1 LDKNVQKEVKQ
12 STHLRELLR
21 LNRYFRSYKREVV
34 LGSFYLTL
42 SNLFLV
48 WIPVLIRQSID
59 RLEHLLNQ
67 QGLGYGDLTTILFQ
81 SEYTF
86 LLLEYP
92 LYLLLASLLYGY
104 LLFETR
110 QNLIV
115 ASRHIEYD
123 MRKEVFDH
131 LQRLPQTYY
140 SKTKTGD
147 IFVRVTEDI
156 NRVRDYFGPAYMY
169 MLNTITRAGIIITV
183 MVWVNVELTMWAL
196 LPLPLL
202 SVIAYKISTYINT
215 RSTEIQE
222 QYAVL
227 ANRAHE
233 TFSSIRL
240 IKAYA
245 REAYEYERFEHESE
259 QYRKAKLKLG
269 LVESLF
275 FPLMNLL
282 IGFSTIFVIW
292 KGGQLVMAGSLTIGN
307 IAEYIIYVTYLTW
320 PVTALG
326 YTLNLLQRSAAS
338 QKRLAD
344 LMAEPIETDL
354 SSTSDIKVALRGHIE
369 FKQVSF
375 TYPGSSHYALKD
387 LNFSIP
393 AGASV
398 AFVGR
403 TGSGKS
409 TLMQLLPRML
419 EPTEGKIYIDDKELH
434 AIPLSHLRQSIGV
447 VPQETFLFSD
457 TIAENIAFGMSSAS
471 EDDIIKAADQA
482 QLLETI
488 NEFDK
493 KFETILGERGI
504 TLSGGQKQRLAIARA
519 IIKTPNILLLDDAL
533 SAVDS
538 KTEESLSQVLSEA
551 LKHTTKIYISH
562 RLSTIRH
569 CSIIY
574 VLDNGSIV
582 EQGNHNELLDLDGVY
597 ASLHRKQ
604 LIELELE
611 SL

>member
-1 LDKNVQKEVKQ
+1 MDKNVQKEVKQ

-140 SKTKTGD
+140 SETKTGD

>member
-1 LDKNVQKEVKQ
+1 M
-12 STHLRELLR
+12 RELIR
-21 LNRYFRSYKREVV
+21 LNRYFGSYKREMV
-34 LGSFYLTL
+34 LGSLYLTL

-48 WIPVLIRQSID
+48 WIPILIRQAID
-59 RLEHLLNQ
+59 RLELLLNQ
-67 QGLGYGDLTTILFQ
+67 QNLGLGQLSSILFQ

-86 LLLEYP
+86 VLLEYP
-92 LYLLLASLLYGY
+92 FYLLLASLLYGY

-110 QNLIV
+110 QNIIV

-123 MRKEVFDH
+123 MRKEVFEH
-131 LQRLPQTYY
+131 LQRLPQTYF
-140 SKTKTGD
+140 SETKTGD

-183 MVWVNVELTMWAL
+183 MFWVNVELSLWAL
-196 LPLPLL
+196 VPLPLL
-202 SVIAYKISTYINT
+202 SVMAYKISTYINT

-245 REAYEYERFEHESE
+245 RESYEYDRFEHESE

-269 LVESLF
+269 IVESLF
-275 FPLMNLL
+275 FPFMNLL

-292 KGGQLVMAGSLTIGN
+292 KGGLLVMSGSLTIGN
-307 IAEYIIYVTYLTW
+307 IAEFIIYVTYLTW

-338 QKRLAD
+338 HKRLLD
-344 LMAEPIETDL
+344 LMAVPTERD
-354 SSTSDIKVALRGHIE
+354 DVAQLREHAPMQGSIE
-369 FKQVSF
+369 FKNVSF
-375 TYPGSSHYALKD
+375 KYPGSTQDALKQ
-387 LNFSIP
+387 LNFRIA
-393 AGASV
+393 AGSSV

-409 TLMQLLPRML
+409 TLIQLLPRLL
-419 EPTEGKIYIDDKELH
+419 EPTEGQILIDDKELCTWSLH
-434 AIPLSHLRQSIGV
+434 DLRQSIGV

-457 TIAENIAFGMSSAS
+457 TIAENIKFGSNNAS
-471 EDDIIKAADQA
+471 DYEVMKAAEQA
-482 QLLETI
+482 QLLESI
-488 NEFDK
+488 NDFDK

-519 IIKTPNILLLDDAL
+519 IIKNPPVLILDDSL

-538 KTEESLSQVLSEA
+538 KTEEALSQVLSQE
-551 LKHTTKIYISH
+551 LKQSTKIYISH
-562 RLSTIRH
+562 RLSSIRH
-569 CSIIY
+569 CSVIY
-574 VLDNGSIV
+574 VLDDGRIV
-582 EQGNHNELLDLDGVY
+582 EQGDHVELLKLNGVY
-597 ASLHRKQ
+597 ATLHRKQ